1 MATTLTIQNTV
12 NFTQPFLKN
21 QPVFVSNIEPGI
33 TVGNIV
39 LQRILGAPFRWR
51 FNRNTFTFPTVVT
64 VPPTTDYAVTI
75 NDLGFVENIWLVDA
89 DGNTWELTGELSLA
103 VDNNVSRP
111 TLYALQ
117 NDDNDGHITFRL
129 QNAPD
134 LVYTVNGCYQKKAGL
149 ITSPG
154 SQWGVVPDEFS
165 YIFNMGFLTMT
176 SLLVND
182 SRFPIFEKWFIGAL
196 LGAQDGLSTQEKN
209 IFLGNWMADLAT
221 VARAQGNVNQ
231 GIAGRGN

>member
-1 MATTLTIQNTV
+1 MATTLTIQNSV

-21 QPVFVSNIEPGI
+21 QPLAVTNQEPGL
-33 TVGNIV
+33 TAANIV

-51 FNRNTFTFPTVVT
+51 FNRNTFTFSTVVT
-64 VPPTTDYAVTI
+64 TPPTTDYVVTI
-75 NDLGFVENIWLVDA
+75 TDLGFTEDIWLLDSLS
-89 DGNTWELTGELSLA
+89 NTYQLNGELSLA

-111 TLYALQ
+111 TLVALQ
-117 NDDNDGHITFRL
+117 NDDNEGHITFRL

-134 LVYTVNGCYQKKAGL
+134 QVYTCNGTYQKKAAL
-149 ITSPG
+149 ITSYA
-154 SQWGVVPDEFS
+154 SQWGPVPDEFS
-165 YIFNMGFLTMT
+165 YIFNLGFLTIT

-196 LGAQDGLSTQEKN
+196 LGAQDGLSAQEKN
-209 IFLGNWMADLAT
+209 IFLGNWMADMAT

-231 GIAGRGN
+231 GVAGRGN